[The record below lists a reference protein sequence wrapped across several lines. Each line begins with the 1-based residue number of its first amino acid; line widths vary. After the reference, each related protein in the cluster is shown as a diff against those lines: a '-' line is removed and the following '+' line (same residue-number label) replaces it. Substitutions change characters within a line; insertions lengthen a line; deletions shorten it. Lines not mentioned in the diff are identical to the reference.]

1 MSLPLLMS
9 DLSNLFTCQF
19 CTCSLDYGCCILLGN
34 LTRRDPRRRKWK
46 KYVSFFQYSR
56 CLCIAQLICFIVYH
70 VLVLNMG
77 GLENVHYC
85 FGVWFYLLVHYIFP
99 CLPAVLDIL
108 PSTNINIMWILLN
121 NFVYGLS
128 TGRLNVCILE

>member
-1 MSLPLLMS
+1 MFAFEIIWHTDMFLPLLMS
-9 DLSNLFTCQF
+9 DLSYLFTCQF
-19 CTCSLDYGCCILLGN
+19 CTCFLDCGCCILLGN

-85 FGVWFYLLVHYIFP
+85 FGVWFYLLVHYI
-99 CLPAVLDIL
+99 LVY
-108 PSTNINIMWILLN
+108 LL
-121 NFVYGLS
+121 FWTLCHLLISISCGYS
-128 TGRLNVCILE
+128 